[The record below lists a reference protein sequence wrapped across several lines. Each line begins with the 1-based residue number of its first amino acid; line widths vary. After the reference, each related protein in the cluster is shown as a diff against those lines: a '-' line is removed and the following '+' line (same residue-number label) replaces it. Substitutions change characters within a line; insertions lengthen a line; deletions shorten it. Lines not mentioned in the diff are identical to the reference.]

1 MEGMCQYTMKVEPGK
16 QYLLVPRTN
25 GFGMH
30 ARAEIEDD
38 IEFDIVDAQG
48 LLRAIAEKALR
59 VLY

>member
-1 MEGMCQYTMKVEPGK
+1 
-16 QYLLVPRTN
+16 LLVPRTN

-48 LLRAIAEKALR
+48 
-59 VLY
+59 

>member
-1 MEGMCQYTMKVEPGK
+1 M
-16 QYLLVPRTN
+16 LVPRTN

-48 LLRAIAEKALR
+48 
-59 VLY
+59 